1 MPRQEVV
8 SGNRRHRRDPLNG
21 LSTLGSQ
28 LSTYVPMFRR
38 IIYEDWQLI
47 FPVVALAVASL
58 VYLAAAWRATKMKPA
73 QIDCLANLPFEKE

>member
-1 MPRQEVV
+1 M
-8 SGNRRHRRDPLNG
+8 L
-21 LSTLGSQ
+21 
-28 LSTYVPMFRR
+28 RR

-73 QIDCLANLPFEKE
+73 QVDRLANLPFEKE